1 MNTGTTSPPWREGK
15 EGNDMGKYFSD
26 VVDKAIEDI
35 YYCYDAERA
44 GAAAEALFQAA
55 KDGDGDAC
63 YFLSR
68 CFSGSC
74 YSWEYHPFEENEAA
88 AYAMLRESVAKGSAV
103 GVLGAIR
110 MDMLTPD
117 MRESMPF
124 ESTQA
129 AWDVVYEKA
138 EAGCPF
144 CQYMI
149 GNTYYFL
156 DVIEIGDRSERE
168 FGSRKAWD
176 DWRREQ
182 MQASLP
188 WFEKAF
194 SGGMI
199 LAGRNYCHYYEH
211 GRGDLIPPE
220 PEKEVPIMR
229 RGAELGYPEWM
240 YAYAHYLHYTEEKD
254 KEALSW
260 ALKEAGHLWSWHI
273 VGDLYWDG
281 KDVEHDQSY
290 SIECYEKTAGYGND
304 SYACRQ
310 LGRMY
315 FNGWGTAVDYARA
328 VQWLE
333 RDKEPEWIKY
343 DLLGICYLLGYGCQQ
358 DPARGKAY
366 LEKSKDSS
374 YKNYGLGMMYA
385 EGIGVRENIEKG
397 VGYLK
402 AAGNY
407 GPAVE
412 ALTHYKK
419 SWFGVW
425 RRK

>member
-1 MNTGTTSPPWREGK
+1 MNKKWDEIKERLSKLSLPQENIEPLTFLPPAEWHVERCKKREVLVVA
-15 EGNDMGKYFSD
+15 ETMPQHENSICL
-26 VVDKAIEDI
+26 VVDLRGRVYRANLPAYEI
-35 YYCYDAERA
+35 YQYCANS
-44 GAAAEALFQAA
+44 F
-55 KDGDGDAC
+55 
-63 YFLSR
+63 
-68 CFSGSC
+68 
-74 YSWEYHPFEENEAA
+74 
-88 AYAMLRESVAKGSAV
+88 
-103 GVLGAIR
+103 
-110 MDMLTPD
+110 
-117 MRESMPF
+117 
-124 ESTQA
+124 
-129 AWDVVYEKA
+129 
-138 EAGCPF
+138 
-144 CQYMI
+144 
-149 GNTYYFL
+149 
-156 DVIEIGDRSERE
+156 
-168 FGSRKAWD
+168 
-176 DWRREQ
+176 
-182 MQASLP
+182 P

-260 ALKEAGHLWSWHI
+260 ALKAAEAGHLWSWHI

-333 RDKEPEWIKY
+333 RDKEPDGESPG
-343 DLLGICYLLGYGCQQ
+343 D
-358 DPARGKAY
+358 
-366 LEKSKDSS
+366 ESS
-374 YKNYGLGMMYA
+374 LP
-385 EGIGVRENIEKG
+385 
-397 VGYLK
+397 
-402 AAGNY
+402 AAG
-407 GPAVE
+407 GAGGLLHLLAAGE
-412 ALTHYKK
+412 HRLGLSGLCHL
-419 SWFGVW
+419 
-425 RRK
+425 

>member
-1 MNTGTTSPPWREGK
+1 
-15 EGNDMGKYFSD
+15 
-26 VVDKAIEDI
+26 
-35 YYCYDAERA
+35 
-44 GAAAEALFQAA
+44 
-55 KDGDGDAC
+55 
-63 YFLSR
+63 
-68 CFSGSC
+68 
-74 YSWEYHPFEENEAA
+74 
-88 AYAMLRESVAKGSAV
+88 
-103 GVLGAIR
+103 
-110 MDMLTPD
+110 
-117 MRESMPF
+117 
-124 ESTQA
+124 
-129 AWDVVYEKA
+129 
-138 EAGCPF
+138 
-144 CQYMI
+144 MI

-176 DWRREQ
+176 NWRREQ
-182 MQASLP
+182 MEASLP

-220 PEKEVPIMR
+220 PEKEVPIMC

-260 ALKEAGHLWSWHI
+260 ALKAAEAGHLWSWHI

-281 KDVEHDQSY
+281 KDVEHNQSY

-333 RDKEPEWIKY
+333 RDEEPEWIKY

-366 LEKSKDSS
+366 LEKSKDSP

-385 EGIGVRENIEKG
+385 EGLGVREDIEQG
-397 VGYLK
+397 VVYLK
-402 AAGNY
+402 RAAWANY
-407 GPAVE
+407 EPAKE
-412 ALTHYKK
+412 ALTHYMK
-419 SWFGVW
+419 SWFVVW